1 MAGTLKVSKITN
13 DQGFTKGNLIPYA
26 EAGDVGQGG
35 RQFIYVVGGVEW
47 VVHEFR
53 EDGMFWLPSNKVCDI
68 FMIGGGGSGG
78 PDYGNQDT
86 GQGGG
91 GAGGA
96 LWRQG
101 YTVTA
106 GSYDIHIG
114 EGGRRSATGSQ
125 ASAGT
130 YADAAYMQQQVSQN
144 GADTWA
150 FNVIARGGGSGG
162 GSDNLRIA
170 QKGGCGGGAG
180 ARNSN
185 SGWNDGRPSTQD
197 SYTGWTSYGNSGG
210 NSANGNYS
218 GGGGGGI
225 GGAGGNQSG
234 GSVDP
239 NSQAGS
245 GGAGLNFSGYFGTT
259 VGHFGWFGGGGGGGT
274 YRSGTN
280 TMYNAPP
287 NAGGYGGG
295 GFGNCAREGS
305 ETSPNVYSH
314 YQLDGM
320 NGTGGGGGGA
330 VEDHDEDEDN
340 KGSAHGKGG
349 SGAVVIRYQLQEK

>member
-78 PDYGNQDT
+78 PSYGDQDT
-86 GQGGG
+86 GKGGG

-101 YTVTA
+101 YTVT
-106 GSYDIHIG
+106 GGTYDIHIG
-114 EGGRRSATGSQ
+114 EGGSRSSVGNQSGGA
-125 ASAGT
+125 AGI
-130 YADAAYMQQQVSQN
+130 QKSISQN

-150 FNVIARGGGSGG
+150 FGVIARGGGAGG
-162 GSDNLRIA
+162 GSDNLRRA
-170 QKGGCGGGAG
+170 QEGGCGGGG
-180 ARNSN
+180 GPRNGN
-185 SGWNDGRPSTQD
+185 GGWNDGRSSTQD
-197 SYTGWTSYGNSGG
+197 SWSGWTAYGNSGG
-210 NSANGNYS
+210 STNQSGNTYG

-225 GGAGGNQSG
+225 GGPGGNYNG
-234 GSVDP
+234 GDTST
-239 NSQAGS
+239 SQAGS

-274 YRSGTN
+274 YRQIN
-280 TMYNAPP
+280 TLYNAPP
-287 NAGGYGGG
+287 NGGAGQYGGG
-295 GFGNCAREGS
+295 GYGNTSREGS
-305 ETSPNVYSH
+305 QTSPNVYSH

-330 VEDHDEDEDN
+330 TEDHDEDADN
-340 KGSAHGKGG
+340 RGSAHGKGG
-349 SGAVVIRYQLQEK
+349 SGAVVIRYQL

>member
-68 FMIGGGGSGG
+68 FMIAGGGSGG

-101 YTVTA
+101 YTVTSGA
-106 GSYDIHIG
+106 YDIHIG
-114 EGGRRSATGSQ
+114 EGGRRSSVGNNS
-125 ASAGT
+125 SGAGGI
-130 YADAAYMQQQVSQN
+130 QKSISQN

-150 FNVIARGGGSGG
+150 FGVIARGGGCGG
-162 GSDNLRIA
+162 GSDNQRRA
-170 QKGGCGGGAG
+170 QEGGCGGGGG
-180 ARNSN
+180 ARNGN
-185 SGWNDGRPSTQD
+185 GGWNDGRASSQD
-197 SYTGWTSYGNSGG
+197 SWSGWIKYGNSGG
-210 NSANGNYS
+210 NSGAGNRS

-225 GGAGGNQSG
+225 GSAGSNDNGVTG
-234 GSVDP
+234 GTSA
-239 NSQAGS
+239 QAGS

-274 YRSGTN
+274 YRNSTN

-295 GFGNCAREGS
+295 GFGNSAREGS
-305 ETSPNVYSH
+305 ETSPNVFNMSKI
-314 YQLDGM
+314 DGM

-330 VEDHDEDEDN
+330 VEDHDEDRDN
-340 KGSAHGKGG
+340 AGSAHGKGG
-349 SGAVVIRYQLQEK
+349 SGAVVIRYQL